1 MSGRKR
7 ILLFILV
14 AMMALGAF
22 FIPNKAYDKMQ
33 EAEKTSTV
41 KISDEKVPLGFE
53 NAEQLKSYKRAA
65 VVLVLAG
72 TALIIITVVASK
84 KEKKDKIKYN

>member
-7 ILLFILV
+7 ILIFILAV
-14 AMMALGAF
+14 VIAVGTMLIPGKAF
-22 FIPNKAYDKMQ
+22 A
-33 EAEKTSTV
+33 KTKEGQNTRTV

-53 NAEQLKSYKRAA
+53 NLEQLKSYKRAA
-65 VVLVLAG
+65 VVLILAG
-72 TALIIITVVASK
+72 SALVVITIVASK

>member
-7 ILLFILV
+7 ILIFILAV
-14 AMMALGAF
+14 VIAVGTMLIPGKAF
-22 FIPNKAYDKMQ
+22 A
-33 EAEKTSTV
+33 KTKEGQNTRTV

-53 NAEQLKSYKRAA
+53 N
-65 VVLVLAG
+65 LAG
-72 TALIIITVVASK
+72 SALVVITIVASK